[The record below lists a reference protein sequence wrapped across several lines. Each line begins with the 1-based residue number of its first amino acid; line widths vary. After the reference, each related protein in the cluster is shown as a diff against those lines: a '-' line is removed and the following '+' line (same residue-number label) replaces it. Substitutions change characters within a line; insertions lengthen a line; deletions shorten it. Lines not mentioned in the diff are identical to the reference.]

1 MLQGFLSRCCYSH
14 FMKRILRFRDIVS
27 KLLTKFTD
35 RKKLIKAGIWSQAIR
50 VKNRPFPRSVLLHL
64 ETRRSKK
71 KGDTPGLH
79 FIHKCALMFIHGRAV
94 LCAVFPF
101 LKMEM
106 CSTSHPHS
114 SSSLS
119 GRRGQRFRCV
129 DYQCLITEP
138 CKTNQT
144 GPTRFFVSHQTNKA

>member
-64 ETRRSKK
+64 ETRQSKK
-71 KGDTPGLH
+71 
-79 FIHKCALMFIHGRAV
+79 RAIPPACISYTNVLWCSSMAGPV
-94 LCAVFPF
+94 LCVVFPF

-138 CKTNQT
+138 CKTHRT